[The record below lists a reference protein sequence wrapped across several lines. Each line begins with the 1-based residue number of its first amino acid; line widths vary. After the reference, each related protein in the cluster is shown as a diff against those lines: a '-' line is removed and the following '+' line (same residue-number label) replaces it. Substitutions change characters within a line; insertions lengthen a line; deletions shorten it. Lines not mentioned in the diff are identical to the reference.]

1 MTVAGAFPVFFVFSL
16 PLEFSCALLP
26 GSSNLIGNVYQVKN
40 IILQLL
46 V

>member
-1 MTVAGAFPVFFVFSL
+1 MTVTSALPVFFIFSL

-26 GSSNLIGNVYQVKN
+26 GSSNLIRNVYQVKN
-40 IILQLL
+40 IILRQL